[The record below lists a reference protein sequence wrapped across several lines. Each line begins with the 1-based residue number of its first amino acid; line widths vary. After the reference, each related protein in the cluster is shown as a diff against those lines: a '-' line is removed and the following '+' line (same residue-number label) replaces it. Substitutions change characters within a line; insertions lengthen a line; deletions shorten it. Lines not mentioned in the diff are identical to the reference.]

1 MLPDLGFRCPFA
13 LPSIA
18 LILEPSR
25 GVVLLDVAA
34 RASGSPGSLP
44 LILWGSLR
52 YDRDAGSGRTMPV
65 NFSVAA
71 FVTNDEQF
79 PVRHL
84 EDARKASSVPGS

>member
-1 MLPDLGFRCPFA
+1 
-13 LPSIA
+13 
-18 LILEPSR
+18 
-25 GVVLLDVAA
+25 
-34 RASGSPGSLP
+34 
-44 LILWGSLR
+44 
-52 YDRDAGSGRTMPV
+52 MPV